1 LPLRPNS
8 SLSFDVGVHGKEKS
22 NHNITQLLLQDLAL
36 EGDDD
41 EVILRQDE
49 EAKGI
54 SMEF

>member
-1 LPLRPNS
+1 MPLRPNS
-8 SLSFDVGVHGKEKS
+8 SLSFDVGLHGKDKS
-22 NHNITQLLLQDLAL
+22 NHNITQLLLHDLAL